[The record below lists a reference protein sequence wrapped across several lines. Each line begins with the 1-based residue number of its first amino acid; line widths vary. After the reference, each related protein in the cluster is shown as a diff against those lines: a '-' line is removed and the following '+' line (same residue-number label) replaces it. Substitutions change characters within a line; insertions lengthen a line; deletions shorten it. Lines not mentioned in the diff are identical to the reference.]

1 MRIII
6 LMKVTSDFCRIKF
19 IEKKLKRKKKFL
31 SDKSRLHPNNMIVG
45 ACIVTYDRAPTK
57 DCDSIYQILSVSIE
71 KYNV

>member
-1 MRIII
+1 MIRTDMIIMI

-45 ACIVTYDRAPTK
+45 ACIVWHVTVCQQKTVIPF
-57 DCDSIYQILSVSIE
+57 I
-71 KYNV
+71 KYYH